1 MSDFLRRLYNQVDS
15 AFDRRTLEIEQRYS
29 RPGGNAKRPVT
40 AAGAFARVKPLA
52 SELDRGALLKSIVS
66 QAGVDR
72 NGASPRWEFAFDLPA
87 RRAQLYCVWSLP
99 LEASADDYGP
109 ALVEV
114 NTRPFP
120 APDGP
125 LRLLAR
131 EGKLLNRQLAGLWKE
146 ELRRNPFLPE
156 PFRDSDAAA
165 ADFVSQG
172 LDLEMEEFSLRTGRS
187 PEGAFSWIAETRY
200 ETYFAVLA

>member
-15 AFDRRTLEIEQRYS
+15 AFDRRTLEIERRYS

-66 QAGVDR
+66 QAGADR

-109 ALVEV
+109 ALVEA
-114 NTRPFP
+114 NARPFP
-120 APDGP
+120 APDSP

-131 EGKLLNRQLAGLWKE
+131 EGKLLNRQRWRATMVGSCAPRSSRCARAAPPKGPSPGSQRPDMRPTSPFWHKIYVPSIFQLQARPDPASAG
-146 ELRRNPFLPE
+146 
-156 PFRDSDAAA
+156 ACA
-165 ADFVSQG
+165 G
-172 LDLEMEEFSLRTGRS
+172 
-187 PEGAFSWIAETRY
+187 I
-200 ETYFAVLA
+200 